1 MNQAQEYRDR
11 FPGIEVKDDPAM
23 SRRTRSFSSY
33 QKERTIIE
41 CMEDALWDLDI
52 WDCECVVFQTGEHWW
67 NTHRYYTRDAI
78 VSTLFDQSLKGYVT
92 KFVIELKAH
101 DRFVVWLKIHEL
113 TPGLDTNIGPNL
125 VEYIGDMVSE

>member
-11 FPGIEVKDDPAM
+11 FPGIEVKDDLALA
-23 SRRTRSFSSY
+23 RRTRSFSSY

-41 CMEDALWDLDI
+41 CMGDALWDMDS

-67 NTHRYYTRDAI
+67 NTHIHYTRDAI

-92 KFVIELKAH
+92 KFVIERKSH
-101 DRFVVWLKIHEL
+101 YRFVVWLKIHEL
-113 TPGLDTNIGPNL
+113 TPGLDTNIGSNL